1 MQTSGLFEKIETEH
15 PGLCIPNVNFMNEP
29 KDWIPNTI
37 SITVKSQINLLLRVA
52 ISYSERGSF
61 DSFVSRASQGIE
73 FRKPMLKI
81 TTYWRGIQPNHL

>member
-37 SITVKSQINLLLRVA
+37 SVSAFENYNCQESNKFTSD
-52 ISYSERGSF
+52 GS
-61 DSFVSRASQGIE
+61 
-73 FRKPMLKI
+73 
-81 TTYWRGIQPNHL
+81 N